1 MNLFQSIFRG
11 GESRGRY
18 PESLIEAAIARAV
31 DGTDARLRL
40 LPGYRK
46 RLRVPVIHAIDQ
58 VVALVDAIPAPL
70 VAGRREHGEDP
81 RLSAVFSSAADML
94 RIFGRDP
101 ALTAFLATQEGAAA
115 ERVTC
120 VLLAERV
127 ERNILG
133 MDLVGDQVRRD
144 VPQVAV
150 SFTGHRLLDPRVGE
164 VEMRR
169 ALERRAFDHLLVL
182 ALNRI
187 AEVRV
192 EREDLIRQRDLL
204 RRKHAALERG
214 GWTFEEA
221 QGAPPDPAALMAEL
235 DAITAQLAVLGTD
248 EGVLRAHLG
257 IVADALAESERQ
269 FWAEELALSLDAMN
283 IRRDAGDPSARRIV
297 LKELHNARGRRLVML
312 PLIITPGEI
321 PPREDFVATAERYLY
336 SHGS

>member
-18 PESLIEAAIARAV
+18 PESLIDAAIERAV
-31 DGTDARLRL
+31 EGTDARLRL

-58 VVALVDAIPAPL
+58 VVVLVDAIPAPL

-81 RLSAVFSSAADML
+81 RLAAVFSSAADML
-94 RIFGRDP
+94 HIFGRDA
-101 ALTAFLATQEGAAA
+101 ALTAFLAAPEGAGA

-120 VLLAERV
+120 LLLAERV

-150 SFTGHRLLDPRVGE
+150 SFIGHRLLDPRVDE
-164 VEMRR
+164 AEMHR
-169 ALERRAFDHLLVL
+169 ALQRRAFDHLLVL
-182 ALNRI
+182 ALTRI

-204 RRKHAALERG
+204 RRKRAAFERG
-214 GWTFEEA
+214 GWTFETE
-221 QGAPPDPAALMAEL
+221 QGTPEDPAALAAEL
-235 DAITAQLAVLGTD
+235 DAITAQLAVLGAD

-257 IVADALAESERQ
+257 IVADSLAEAERQ
-269 FWAEELALSLDAMN
+269 FWAEELGLSLDAMN
-283 IRRDAGDPSARRIV
+283 IRRDAGEPSARRIV
-297 LKELHNARGRRLVML
+297 LNELHNARGWRLVML
-312 PLIITPGEI
+312 PLMIAPGEI
-321 PPREDFVATAERYLY
+321 PPREDFVAAAERYL
-336 SHGS
+336 